1 MPVVQGQQVPKATAT
16 MMRQWLAT
24 PPRCCEPEVPVEIG
38 ATQPSSVRRVD
49 NSGAQ
54 KGHAVSSYMQLNR
67 EEWIIKDE
75 GSDATDDEVAA
86 ACRGESMRM
95 GWPLKL
101 LFCLSFVTMVAI
113 SAVFIVAGLGLARI
127 PFISSVPSTDASASD
142 AAAAAL
148 LKDYTGE
155 PGGIADTIRA
165 TRARRLTDKYVQL
178 RFSKDVMG
186 MQHLF
191 AGDIELHV
199 DVSRAGMLVGMKIKS
214 LLNFRSRLTGRDDVV
229 NFCQALPAEPGDEQP
244 RSESFQCVGDACV
257 ISATVH
263 RPVVGSVMDIATLH
277 WDPKEALLKRMDLS
291 FWLQ

>member
-1 MPVVQGQQVPKATAT
+1 
-16 MMRQWLAT
+16 
-24 PPRCCEPEVPVEIG
+24 VEIG

-291 FWLQ
+291 FCLQ